1 MTRDPASA
9 VPPPLPGA
17 FAAPPA
23 AEALRPGPATVA
35 LVRGQVRALLEASPA
50 FHALAAPAR
59 RELARAMVHVAA
71 YAAECVRDDWY
82 QSGRLGQRPVVRRR
96 QVVEAPVARAQA
108 AGDDFKPAA
117 ANQIARITQET
128 LRAIAFPTFVAD
140 LIKGTFN
147 AITTATIQQMEAY
160 TQLLNNVG
168 KTVDQFMADN
178 ISDNQARDWLAQNYP
193 EHLQVKGGKVA
204 VRGGAEDRPPPA
216 WKRDLNLSDD
226 VDLDADAV
234 EENLVPAARRNLVQ
248 SRLQLL
254 STMVLMG
261 VNRIVITG
269 GKIRATMGFHID
281 TTDRTHEEH
290 ATDFDFR
297 TAASGSFGFGPW
309 SASASLSVSYVSS
322 TRADSDAELNVNAD
336 LTGEVDIRF
345 KSDYFPLERFAN
357 TDAVGRIRANT
368 AVPEANAPAAAAG
381 GPGAAPSDENVPV
394 TAPRRQPRRKPTLP
408 PIGNPLPAAKKPA
421 APDAPVVKR
430 YVEGPGKGPGV
441 ETGNGAPPPSA
452 AKPAAPGGKAGPAGE
467 KAQPAQG
474 KDTAAPAPAAGGA
487 TASTGG

>member
-1 MTRDPASA
+1 MARGAATA
-9 VPPPLPGA
+9 VPPPLPGP
-17 FAAPPA
+17 FATPPA
-23 AEALRPGPATVA
+23 AEALRPSPATVA
-35 LVRGQVRALLEASPA
+35 LVRGQVRALLEAGPA
-50 FHALAAPAR
+50 FHALAASAR

-82 QSGRLGQRPVVRRR
+82 QSGHLGQRPVVRRR
-96 QVVEAPVARAQA
+96 EVVRGPLARAQA

-117 ANQIARITQET
+117 ANQIARVTQET

-204 VRGGAEDRPPPA
+204 VRDGAEDRPPPA

-226 VDLDADAV
+226 VDLDPDAI
-234 EENLVPAARRNLVQ
+234 EENLVPAARRKLAQ

-261 VNRIVITG
+261 VNRIVVTG

-281 TTDRTHEEH
+281 TTDRAHEEH

-309 SASASLSVSYVSS
+309 SVSASLSVSYVSS
-322 TRADSDAELNVNAD
+322 TRADSDSELNVNAD

-357 TDAVGRIRANT
+357 TDAVGRIRSNT

-381 GPGAAPSDENVPV
+381 GPGATPADDNVPV

-408 PIGNPLPAAKKPA
+408 PVGSPLPEAKKPF
-421 APDAPVVKR
+421 APAPPVVKR
-430 YVEGPGKGPGV
+430 YVEGPGTGPGV
-441 ETGNGAPPPSA
+441 ETGNGAPTPSTPKLA
-452 AKPAAPGGKAGPAGE
+452 GPGAKAGPAGG

-474 KDTAAPAPAAGGA
+474 NDAVAPAPAADGAATPAGG
-487 TASTGG
+487 

>member
-1 MTRDPASA
+1 MAGAAATA
-9 VPPPLPGA
+9 VPPPLPGP
-17 FAAPPA
+17 FATPPA
-23 AEALRPGPATVA
+23 AEALRPSPATVA

-82 QSGRLGQRPVVRRR
+82 QSSQLGQRPMVRRR
-96 QVVEAPVARAQA
+96 EVVEGPVARAQS

-117 ANQIARITQET
+117 ANQIARVTQET

-147 AITTATIQQMEAY
+147 AITTSTIQQMEAY

-204 VRGGAEDRPPPA
+204 VRDGAEDRPPPG
-216 WKRDLNLSDD
+216 WQRDLNLSDE
-226 VDLDADAV
+226 VGLDADAI
-234 EENLVPAARRNLVQ
+234 EESLVPAARRKLAQ

-261 VNRIVITG
+261 VNRIVVTG

-281 TTDRTHEEH
+281 TTDRTHEER

-357 TDAVGRIRANT
+357 TDAVGRIRSNT
-368 AVPEANAPAAAAG
+368 AVPEANAPAAAG
-381 GPGAAPSDENVPV
+381 GPGATPSDGNVPV

-408 PIGNPLPAAKKPA
+408 PIGSTLPEAKKPV
-421 APDAPVVKR
+421 APTAPVVKR

-452 AKPAAPGGKAGPAGE
+452 PQPAAPGAKAGPTGGQ
-467 KAQPAQG
+467 AQPAQG

-487 TASTGG
+487 ATPAGK